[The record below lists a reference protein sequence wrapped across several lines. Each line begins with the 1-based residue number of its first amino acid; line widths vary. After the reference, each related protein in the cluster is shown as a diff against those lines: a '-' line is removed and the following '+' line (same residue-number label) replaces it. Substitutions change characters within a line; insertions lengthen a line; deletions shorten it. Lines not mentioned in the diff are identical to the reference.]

1 MSSKQNPREF
11 ESVLSRFNNDF
22 GWYYLPVPDEIGRGF
37 EYKNGTRRVVCKF
50 NGAVEHQCALI
61 PRSAGGFF
69 VVVSK
74 RIRDK
79 LRITEGDTVS
89 IALAPDNSKYGLT
102 MPDEFS
108 EVLRQDSEGDRLFH
122 ALTAGRQRSLIYLI
136 GKTKD
141 IDRRIHLA
149 LTIIQHLKDNSGK
162 INSERL
168 AEEIKRPFYQ

>member
-1 MSSKQNPREF
+1 MNQESESTVF
-11 ESVLSRFNNDF
+11 ESVLARFNNDF
-22 GWYYLPVPDEIGRGF
+22 AWYYLPVPDYIADRI
-37 EYKNGTRRVVCKF
+37 EYRNGTRRVVCKF
-50 NGAVEHQCALI
+50 NGAIEIQCALI

-69 VVVSK
+69 VVVNK

-79 LRITEGDTVS
+79 LHIIEGDTVEVEM
-89 IALAPDNSKYGLT
+89 APDRSKYGLP

-122 ALTAGRQRSLIYLI
+122 ALTPGRQRSLIYLI

-149 LTIIQHLKDNSGK
+149 LTIIQHLKDNNGR
-162 INSERL
+162 INPDRL
-168 AEEIKRPFYQ
+168 AEELKRPVY